1 MNRREFLAAVAAAVV
16 LSVSRAPLVVPVHL
30 VLDSR
35 VNPEQ
40 IRRFWSHLWP
50 QAAGDFASGGIR
62 LETSVTTGDVRRS
75 PAGRPI
81 FTGLDR
87 GALNF
92 VVTDQLPIAWDQA
105 RALSG
110 VTTRYQG
117 YHLCMAALNYA
128 HGHQIPFLSVN
139 TCLHELLHA
148 LLGDIFESRPMG
160 LPGAT
165 REFRVDWYATRLWL
179 FHDGAHIRKAAQ
191 FYLERL
197 RRTSLRGLNRETLL
211 QTALYE
217 TFETAQGGFSN
228 HSAIGKHGGSHAI
241 LPTSLSADSS
251 P

>member
-1 MNRREFLAAVAAAVV
+1 MNRREFLGAVAAAVV
-16 LSVSRAPLVVPVHL
+16 PSVSTARLILPVHL

-35 VNPEQ
+35 ANPEQ
-40 IRRFWSHLWP
+40 IHRFWSRLWP
-50 QAAGDFASGGIR
+50 QAVGDFASGGIR
-62 LETSVTTGDVRRS
+62 LETSVTTGEVRRS
-75 PAGRPI
+75 PGGRPI
-81 FTGLDR
+81 FIGLDR

-92 VVTDQLPIAWDQA
+92 VVTDQLPIAWDQG

-117 YHLCMAALNYA
+117 YHLCMVALNHA

-179 FHDGAHIRKAAQ
+179 FHDGAHIRSSAQ
-191 FYLERL
+191 TYLNALVRL
-197 RRTSLRGLNRETLL
+197 GSE
-211 QTALYE
+211 AL
-217 TFETAQGGFSN
+217 
-228 HSAIGKHGGSHAI
+228 
-241 LPTSLSADSS
+241 
-251 P
+251 